1 MKESRKRRGSGQ
13 WTLGLALDGRISSH
27 PTLQPWLRLGS
38 HIRKSREDAMSSTPN
53 GTSPRVHYQT
63 QCIRNPR
70 LDDVVYAGVASTQQ
84 ASFQLRRAYIVG
96 AVLFAVSLAAA
107 VVPVVYVASTG
118 SATSRRA
125 GDGDWTVCWPCR
137 QSNTGMCCEALK
149 DTDFR
154 CDTDTAVGYCTRP
167 SFDPSH

>member
-1 MKESRKRRGSGQ
+1 
-13 WTLGLALDGRISSH
+13 
-27 PTLQPWLRLGS
+27 
-38 HIRKSREDAMSSTPN
+38 MSSTPN

-84 ASFQLRRAYIVG
+84 ASLQLRRAYIVG